1 MSAVSWLRRPSALL
15 VAATSLYS
23 ATVWTQ
29 TQPAPAPATHDR
41 VDVDL
46 LAPYRLSRFAAGTA
60 AR

>member
-1 MSAVSWLRRPSALL
+1 VGRL
-15 VAATSLYS
+15 AAAEIL
-23 ATVWTQ
+23 
-29 TQPAPAPATHDR
+29 DR